1 MESVLLKETPGA
13 ITHDERDKL
22 FEALYITAFPVVA
35 RFVRKMNGSLDD
47 ASDLFQDALVIY
59 YEKITDPDFSTYM
72 SAEAYILGITK
83 HLWVRKYKHDRKK
96 VSLNIGESSISIPN
110 DYDPEV
116 DTMQLLKLLA
126 TTGRKC
132 MELLQ
137 AFYYE
142 KISMKTL
149 ARNFGFGSER
159 SATVQKYKCIE
170 KIRDTIKEKSISYE
184 DFIE

>member
-1 MESVLLKETPGA
+1 METVMLNE
-13 ITHDERDKL
+13 ITQTLSDAERDKL
-22 FEALYITAFPVVA
+22 FEELYITAFPVVA

-59 YEKITDPDFSTYM
+59 YEKSNDADFTLYTSP
-72 SAEAYILGITK
+72 EAYILGITK
-83 HLWVRKYKHDRKK
+83 HLWMRKYTHDHKK
-96 VSLNIGESSISIPN
+96 VSLDMIEASITIPN
-110 DYDPEV
+110 DYTPEV
-116 DTMQLLKLLA
+116 DSLQLLKLLA
-126 TTGRKC
+126 TTGEKC

-142 KISMKTL
+142 KISMKLL
-149 ARNFGFGSER
+149 AGKFGFGTER

-170 KIRDTIKEKSISYE
+170 KIRNTIKEKSISYE

>member
-1 MESVLLKETPGA
+1 MEPVLLKET
-13 ITHDERDKL
+13 ITAMTHEERDKL

-35 RFVRKMNGSLDD
+35 RFVGKMNGSLDD

-59 YEKITDPDFSTYM
+59 CEKVADPGFTTYI
-72 SAEAYILGITK
+72 SPEAYILGITK
-83 HLWVRKYKHDRKK
+83 HLWMRKYTHDRKK
-96 VSLNIGESSISIPN
+96 VSLDIMESSITIPN

-116 DTMQLLKLLA
+116 DSMQLLKLLA

-142 KISMKTL
+142 KISMKIL
-149 ARNFGFGSER
+149 AGKFGFGTER

>member
-1 MESVLLKETPGA
+1 MEPVLLKETTPA
-13 ITHDERDKL
+13 MTHGERDQL
-22 FEALYITAFPVVA
+22 FEELYITAFPVVA

-59 YEKITDPDFSTYM
+59 CEKIADPNFTTYI
-72 SAEAYILGITK
+72 SAEAYILGISK
-83 HLWVRKYKHDRKK
+83 HLWIRKYTHDRRR
-96 VSLNIGESSISIPN
+96 VSLDAMESSITIPN

-116 DTMQLLKLLA
+116 DSLQLLKLLA
-126 TTGRKC
+126 TTGKKC

-149 ARNFGFGSER
+149 AGKFGFGTER

-170 KIRDTIKEKSISYE
+170 KIRETIQQQSASYE
-184 DFIE
+184 DFID

>member
-1 MESVLLKETPGA
+1 MESVLLKETVNT
-13 ITHDERDKL
+13 ITHEERDKL
-22 FEALYITAFPVVA
+22 FEALYITAFPLVA
-35 RFVRKMNGSLDD
+35 GFVRKINGSLDD

-59 YEKITDPDFSTYM
+59 CEKITDPDFSTYI

-83 HLWVRKYKHDRKK
+83 HLWIRKYTRDRKK
-96 VSLNIGESSISIPN
+96 VSLDIMESSITIPD

-116 DTMQLLKLLA
+116 DSIQLLNLLA
-126 TTGRKC
+126 TTGKKC

-142 KISMKTL
+142 KISMKAL
-149 ARNFGFGSER
+149 AGKFGFGSER

>member
-1 MESVLLKETPGA
+1 METVMLQE
-13 ITHDERDKL
+13 ITNTDLDTERDKL
-22 FEALYITAFPVVA
+22 FEALYITAFPIVA

-59 YEKITDPDFSTYM
+59 YEKSQSTDFNIYTSP
-72 SAEAYILGITK
+72 EAYILGITK
-83 HLWVRKYKHDRKK
+83 HLWIRKYTLDYKK
-96 VSLNIGESSISIPN
+96 VSLDTMEASITIPH

-116 DTMQLLKLLA
+116 DSLQLLKLLA
-126 TTGRKC
+126 STGKKC

-142 KISMKTL
+142 KISMKIL
-149 ARNFGFGSER
+149 AGRFGFGTER

-170 KIRDTIKEKSISYE
+170 KIRNTIKEKSISYE